1 MSTSSNIE
9 INKQINE
16 YKEKLVEKGM
26 YGDNFEILYLGGFI
40 ARKILLHEQD
50 VILNMS
56 TSSNIEINKQI
67 NEYKEK
73 LVEKGMYGDN
83 FEILY
88 LGGFIARKI
97 LLHEQDVSYVH
108 NNKIEHVPHEE
119 FLKLIKLIE
128 LFYILYKKNFE
139 TYGLFDIDI
148 D

>member
-1 MSTSSNIE
+1 MSNSSNNE
-9 INKQINE
+9 INKQI
-16 YKEKLVEKGM
+16 
-26 YGDNFEILYLGGFI
+26 D
-40 ARKILLHEQD
+40 
-50 VILNMS
+50 
-56 TSSNIEINKQI
+56 
-67 NEYKEK
+67 EYKEK